1 MFEKHC
7 GETGLEEEFVRV
19 GRDVASTMV
28 ELFAD
33 LPADHEYFSQYSF
46 IATDDL
52 PEFQILLGRADRLGL
67 EAMEE
72 EDRDRFLA
80 LPFKLIPA
88 RHRLDLI
95 TESIKGR
102 ILEARRKFSD
112 KIPDDLR
119 GAIEFF
125 SEEKY
130 NGSATLQ
137 DNILFGKIA
146 SDKANAAEQV
156 GKLIAE
162 VVESENL
169 RSVIVEVGLD
179 FQVGLSGS
187 KLSPAQ
193 RQKVS
198 LARALVRSPDILIL
212 NEATSALDSGS
223 QTKVMSN
230 IITSTKGKNLLWVLQ
245 RVSLAGTFDRVM
257 VMSGGRVVET
267 GSFEELQG
275 KADSTLNNLLRD
287 E

>member
-1 MFEKHC
+1 
-7 GETGLEEEFVRV
+7 
-19 GRDVASTMV
+19 
-28 ELFAD
+28 
-33 LPADHEYFSQYSF
+33 
-46 IATDDL
+46 
-52 PEFQILLGRADRLGL
+52 
-67 EAMEE
+67 MEE

-95 TESIKGR
+95 TESIKDR
-102 ILEARRKFSD
+102 ILKARQKFSE

-119 GAIEFF
+119 GSIEFF

-137 DNILFGKIA
+137 DNILFGKVA
-146 SDKANAAEQV
+146 SDKANAAELV

-162 VVESENL
+162 VIDSENL

-187 KLSPAQ
+187 KLSSAQ

-223 QTKVMSN
+223 QTKIMSN

-245 RVSLAGTFDRVM
+245 RASLAGAFDRVM

-267 GSFEELQG
+267 GSFEELQK